1 MDKVIKTAAGLF
13 IIIFILSVSMV
24 SYTVFVENAYRES
37 LTSAYIYTCTIST
50 DSVLSNVTLFI
61 PVPSYRTGS
70 SPIIERF
77 SVRGIDG
84 IPSEWKTTLI
94 GSKKGTYVEIKTPVL
109 APVQNRTT
117 GNGSAIELSLSTVSP
132 RLIDT
137 RDPEEND
144 AVFHP
149 MQDIRQVDCPATVVG
164 ATNKSAC
171 YTYQSSI
178 YADYSAIPSAR
189 VTISSDITGKNTW
202 KIFEPAENEYRA
214 SISAQMSGDHH
225 GWTVAKGFLETGIG
239 SYNPPFLLP

>member
-37 LTSAYIYTCTIST
+37 LTSAYLYTCTIST

-94 GSKKGTYVEIKTPVL
+94 GSKKGTYVEIKTPFLV
-109 APVQNRTT
+109 PVQNRTT
-117 GNGSAIELSLSTVSP
+117 GNASAIELSLSTVSP

-137 RDPEEND
+137 RDPQEND

-164 ATNKSAC
+164 ATNKSTC

-178 YADYSAIPSAR
+178 YADYSALPDAW

-202 KIFEPAENEYRA
+202 KIFEPAKNEYRA

-225 GWTVAKGFLETGIG
+225 GWTVTKGFLETGIG
-239 SYNPPFLLP
+239 SYNSPFLLP